1 MICSGERRDDGLGDI
16 PNCSECRCNGFIWNQ
31 FEGFICKEVGIS
43 SGNGAV
49 VRTGRTPR
57 NEGAC
62 QTGLGRVLT
71 AEGNSGPSETATGET
86 GIGDRA
92 KSGTHAQLRVDCG
105 KDQELHL
112 PRGEARVVDEEEEP
126 LIVLLKLD
134 LKTDQNERE
143 YLETEQKRRENI
155 DPLN

>member
-1 MICSGERRDDGLGDI
+1 
-16 PNCSECRCNGFIWNQ
+16 
-31 FEGFICKEVGIS
+31 
-43 SGNGAV
+43 
-49 VRTGRTPR
+49 
-57 NEGAC
+57 
-62 QTGLGRVLT
+62 
-71 AEGNSGPSETATGET
+71 
-86 GIGDRA
+86 
-92 KSGTHAQLRVDCG
+92 VDCG